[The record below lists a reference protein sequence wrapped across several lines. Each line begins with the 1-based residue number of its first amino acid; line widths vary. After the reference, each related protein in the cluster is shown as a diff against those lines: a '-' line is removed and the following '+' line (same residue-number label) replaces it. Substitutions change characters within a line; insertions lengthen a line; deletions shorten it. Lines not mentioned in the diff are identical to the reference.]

1 MAVRKLVASG
11 LATGSHPEAGADVA
25 ARGALML
32 AGNLAG
38 FANLAVPRFGAVP
51 TPSEA

>member
-1 MAVRKLVASG
+1 MLPRGHSI
-11 LATGSHPEAGADVA
+11 DA
-25 ARGALML
+25 AIEFDFAPVILLALML

-51 TPSEA
+51 TPREA